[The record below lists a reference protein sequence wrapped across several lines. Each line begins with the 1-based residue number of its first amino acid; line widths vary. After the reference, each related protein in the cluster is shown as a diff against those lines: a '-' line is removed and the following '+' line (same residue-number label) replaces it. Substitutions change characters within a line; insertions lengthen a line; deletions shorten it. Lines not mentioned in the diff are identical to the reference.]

1 MDLLLL
7 ILISGGAVIGSSI
20 FAYSLL
26 KSGAKAIGTSATTGL
41 ISDVTGMNKSS
52 VQSLVGSKPY
62 ASEPGNA
69 EAVSDAITKTAK
81 GGKIIAGLASKI
93 PGPIGA
99 AAGAAMIGFG
109 ATAAVGEAVTKPG
122 LRAISSKATKI
133 ANGAKL
139 RFTGSKMG
147 KSLISGKNKLS
158 AGLDSVKNGL
168 TDFGDEVKNAVN
180 DINQGI
186 KNSAPVRGAI
196 KGVKILGQTRDNLA
210 NSLANT
216 WGYNTLIR
224 NGKELIGARTR
235 KRHGGEVRIYGP
247 SRDPLLGNFTGAPGT
262 SEKMAEIVNMSNS
275 EITQPNIPKTYK
287 SETLSEF
294 IKAKREGN
302 RMVMGSYYAKE
313 YAEAKELL
321 ENSSDSKDLHLKHKM
336 MLDVVRNSSKD
347 MNKEELLSITDAMYD
362 NYIDKQGN
370 ILKKAQKA
378 AEEKNEQVALET
390 VENFFGKKGGK
401 NSELTE
407 RLNNYIK
414 ESFNPANDE
423 ETKKLR
429 KETFSEIAS
438 DLNGIAAKAVL
449 TDEEIGKIRNS
460 IESKS
465 NQNIQFEVAKIE
477 NKQVQQYRDS
487 NPDTTLAE
495 ARHQVEKQND
505 EQNYKKALEEALE
518 TVEARTATNIGQTSN
533 IDNTRQE
540 GNIQPIQQIQ
550 QTQQTQQTQQ
560 IVQQSIINN
569 TVEQTTENHIPNTQ
583 TSAIDNSSARNN
595 VATERVIERVVE
607 TKVDNSVINKQTTS
621 IDSNTIDQI
630 ANQVANKTIIPFN
643 EAVSKSVD
651 WVKKLGGGDLDRGAN
666 RLAETM
672 NNLNNGSNA
681 NMPKYIEKM
690 FKDLGNGSPEFGA
703 KYLERAIR
711 NLEEGKNK
719 PILGDSDK
727 NELLYAIA
735 NLIQDNENE
744 PIKTLSRKSRKRA
757 G

>member
-7 ILISGGAVIGSSI
+7 ILLSGGAVIGSSI
-20 FAYSLL
+20 FAISLL
-26 KSGAKAIGTSATTGL
+26 KSGAKSIASSATAGL
-41 ISDVTGMNKSS
+41 ISEATGMNKSS

-62 ASEPGNA
+62 ASEPTGNA
-69 EAVSDAITKTAK
+69 QGVTEAITTAAK
-81 GGKIIAGLASKI
+81 GGRIFAGLASKI

-99 AAGAAMIGFG
+99 AAGAAMIGLG

-139 RFTGSKMG
+139 RFTGSKIG
-147 KSLISGKNKLS
+147 KSLISGRNKIN
-158 AGLDSVKNGL
+158 AGLDFVKNGL
-168 TDFGDEVKNAVN
+168 TDLGDEVKNTVN
-180 DINQGI
+180 SINQGI

-196 KGVKILGQTRDNLA
+196 KGVKILGHTRDNVA

-216 WGYNTLIR
+216 WGYNTLIK
-224 NGKELIGARTR
+224 NGQELIGASTR
-235 KRHGGEVRIYGP
+235 KRHGGGVKIFRP
-247 SRDPLLGNFTGAPGT
+247 SRDPLLGNFTGTPGT
-262 SEKMAEIVNMSNS
+262 NEKISEIANLSNS
-275 EITQPNIPKTYK
+275 EITQPNMPKIYK

-302 RMVMGSYYAKE
+302 KKVIGSYYAKE

-321 ENSSDSKDLHLKHKM
+321 ENSSDSKDLQLKHKM
-336 MLDVVRNSSKD
+336 MLDVVKNSSKD
-347 MNKEELLSITDAMYD
+347 MNKEDLVRVTDAMYD
-362 NYIDKQGN
+362 NYIDKQGS

-378 AEEKNEQVALET
+378 AEEKNEKVALET

-414 ESFNPANDE
+414 ESFNPANSE
-423 ETKKLR
+423 EIKKLR

-438 DLNGIAAKAVL
+438 DLNGVAAKAVL

-460 IESKS
+460 IENKS

-477 NKQVQQYRDS
+477 NKQVQQYRDN
-487 NPDTTLAE
+487 NPDTTLSE
-495 ARHQVEKQND
+495 ARNQVEKQNN

-518 TVEARTATNIGQTSN
+518 AAEARITTNIAQNSN
-533 IDNTRQE
+533 TNNTRQE
-540 GNIQPIQQIQ
+540 GNI
-550 QTQQTQQTQQ
+550 QQTQQ
-560 IVQQSIINN
+560 IVQQSIVNN
-569 TVEQTTENHIPNTQ
+569 TVEQTTENSIQNTQ
-583 TSAIDNSSARNN
+583 TATVDNSSARNN
-595 VATERVIERVVE
+595 VATERVIEKVVE
-607 TKVDNSVINKQTTS
+607 NKATNSVVNNQTMS

-630 ANQVANKTIIPFN
+630 ANQVANKTIMPFN
-643 EAVSKSVD
+643 ETISKSVD
-651 WVKKLGGGDLDRGAN
+651 WLKKLGGGDIDRGADK
-666 RLAETM
+666 LTEVM
-672 NNLNNGSNA
+672 NNLNNGSNS

-735 NLIQDNENE
+735 DLIKSNEKE
-744 PIKTLSRKSRKRA
+744 PIKTLPDKRA